1 MKTYTVWIGGIPDIE
16 NVSYALAKKIYQAW
30 IDQGYDDVL
39 ITEDWKGSHASTYK
53 RPYKRIKPRICQ
65 PR

>member
-16 NVSYALAKKIYQAW
+16 NVSYVLAKKIYQAW

-39 ITEDWKGSHASTYK
+39 ITED
-53 RPYKRIKPRICQ
+53 
-65 PR
+65 